1 MFVGLFVSFLTGI
14 TVASNPNMIN
24 NIYNSPLLLIIIL
37 LQIGVVVFLSTRI
50 DKMSLQ
56 TAIISFLTYSFISG
70 LTLSTI
76 FLIYELNSLIT
87 VFGITSIVFLIFG
100 LVGYTTNRDLSKLG
114 SIAFMGLLA
123 VIIVALINL
132 FIKSAGLDFGLTIFG
147 ILIFIAFIAY
157 DIQKI
162 KAQMD
167 YALDENKLAIISA
180 LRLYLDFINL
190 FIRLLSLFGSR
201 RD

>member
-14 TVASNPNMIN
+14 IVASNPNMIN

-100 LVGYTTNRDLSKLG
+100 LVGYTTKRDLSKLG
-114 SIAFMGLLA
+114 SIAFMGLFA
-123 VIIVALINL
+123 IIIVGLINL
-132 FIKSAGLDFGLTIFG
+132 FIKNAGLDFGLTIFG
-147 ILIFIAFIAY
+147 VLIFIAFIAY

>member
-123 VIIVALINL
+123 VIIVGLINL